1 VIVTPYGASANIY
14 YFIEGNKIIFRG
26 DKQVEFSYRLT
37 GNRYDWRDWPTTSK

>member
-1 VIVTPYGASANIY
+1 MSADIY

-37 GNRYDWRDWPTTSK
+37 GNRHDWRKWPTTPE